1 MVRGWR
7 SLYGPTK
14 KEPVRQ
20 RHQHRLVDVVA
31 VVVAADESNDITQ
44 KIFQFTLLGLLYTS
58 RLFFTQLLQ

>member
-7 SLYGPTK
+7 SLYGPMQ

-20 RHQHRLVDVVA
+20 RHQHRLVAVVA